1 MFPQAVKIYF
11 IKQWEL
17 MTFKWKSQPAV
28 AHTAVASDFGQV
40 VGFRLF
46 IGINVECKINIELVL
61 TNKM

>member
-1 MFPQAVKIYF
+1 
-11 IKQWEL
+11 